1 MFKAVWG
8 SKFGGWLARG
18 SSALTLR
25 EGTQAGAAGLKITTQ
40 LKLNALF
47 AGVTLLGRS
56 TPEEKVH
63 ALGQQAL
70 TFLLTAGMQSPVR
83 QAFWQ
88 IGLALAPNMP
98 DIGRGIVH
106 GYRSVLESRTM
117 AAVPFSYSTLAM
129 DQANASLQYSMNRM
143 RGSYS
148 GLGTEAAFMS
158 ARYMQRG

>member
-1 MFKAVWG
+1 MFRTVWG
-8 SKFGGWLARG
+8 GKLGRG
-18 SSALTLR
+18 IANLSSTLTLR
-25 EGTQAGAAGLKITTQ
+25 DEAKAGAAGLKITTQ
-40 LKLNALF
+40 LKLNALL
-47 AGVTLLGRS
+47 AGVTLMGRS

-63 ALGQQAL
+63 AIGQQAL

-106 GYRSVLESRTM
+106 GYRSVLESRSM

-129 DQANASLQYSMNRM
+129 DQANASLQYSMSRM

-148 GLGTEAAFMS
+148 SLGTEAAFMS
-158 ARYMQRG
+158 ARYLQRG